1 MPRERLVFPGG
12 AGETA
17 VTAPAPVTLQ
27 LNPLWVTALPIPST
41 LPAAEPERRTS
52 SQPVT
57 DGRMQVAPR
66 PVRGSY
72 EEFLRQYGTTQVRGS
87 TPRPVPTSF
96 VPQIDPK
103 AMVDE
108 LLGHGGPA
116 AVPRDGESAVGDEA
130 AAYFGRLVEA
140 LRAAFDGPGTL
151 DALYAAK
158 VSFVLTGEGLLTN
171 VQLVRSSG
179 NADYDHAV
187 LAAFRSVRPVGPAP
201 KGHTG
206 RCTINFR
213 LIE

>member
-1 MPRERLVFPGG
+1 
-12 AGETA
+12 
-17 VTAPAPVTLQ
+17 
-27 LNPLWVTALPIPST
+27 
-41 LPAAEPERRTS
+41 
-52 SQPVT
+52 
-57 DGRMQVAPR
+57 MQVAPR

-140 LRAAFDGPGTL
+140 LRAAFDVPGTL

-171 VQLVRSSG
+171 VQLVRSSEMRITTTLCWPPFG
-179 NADYDHAV
+179 ACARWGPPRRGTPDDA
-187 LAAFRSVRPVGPAP
+187 RSTFG
-201 KGHTG
+201 
-206 RCTINFR
+206 
-213 LIE
+213 